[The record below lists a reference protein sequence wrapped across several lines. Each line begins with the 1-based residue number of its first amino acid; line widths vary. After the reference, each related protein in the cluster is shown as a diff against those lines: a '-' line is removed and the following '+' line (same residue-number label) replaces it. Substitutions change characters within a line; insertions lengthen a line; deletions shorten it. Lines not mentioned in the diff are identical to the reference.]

1 MCTHKHAHTQI
12 VASFFLLEL
21 VLKVWGWGPTG
32 YVWGSGHVT
41 GSGGERVK
49 TEHVRWTNIFDFII
63 TAISTAEMPS
73 MIASVYGCVC
83 VCVRARVRVCVCVVL

>member
-1 MCTHKHAHTQI
+1 M
-12 VASFFLLEL
+12 VSFFLLEL

-73 MIASVYGCVC
+73 MIASVCVC
-83 VCVRARVRVCVCVVL
+83 VCVWLCKCMDGCMHTYIHTYIHTY